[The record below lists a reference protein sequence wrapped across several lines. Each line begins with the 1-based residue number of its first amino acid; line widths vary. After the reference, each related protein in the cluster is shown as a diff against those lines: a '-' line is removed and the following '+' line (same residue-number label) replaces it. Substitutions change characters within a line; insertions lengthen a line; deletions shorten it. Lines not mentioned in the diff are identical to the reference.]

1 MQNKNILLPSI
12 PRVVEETTNKGV
24 YEIENLYPGYGHT
37 LGNSLR
43 RIIHSSIP
51 GCSITSV
58 KIEGVQHEFST
69 VEGLVEDVITLI
81 LHLKRIN
88 FRMTGDDA
96 QTLTLSVK
104 GEGKVYAK
112 DIKCPSQ
119 VEVINGDEYV
129 CELSSKGSKLEV
141 EIVVE
146 KGIGY
151 MAKTARMKNE
161 KTAIGTI
168 ALDADFTPIRRV
180 KYEVE
185 DMRVGDRTDYNKL
198 VLFIE
203 TDGSV
208 SPREAFTHSVDV
220 MITQLQVL
228 TTIGEKKSKLEILT
242 NKVETTEESAEEDK
256 DGDNADGNSE
266 LKKTKIDDLELSSRT
281 VNALLMAGIKSVAGI
296 VRKTESDLLE
306 IEGLGAKAVEEIK
319 ESIQKLGLNLKD

>member
-12 PRVVEETTNKGV
+12 PRVVEEATNKGI

-43 RIIHSSIP
+43 RIIHSSIA
-51 GCSITSV
+51 GVAITSL

-69 VEGLVEDVITLI
+69 VPGLVEDVITLI
-81 LHLKRIN
+81 LHLKKVN
-88 FRMTGDDA
+88 FKMTGDDA
-96 QTLTLSVK
+96 QTLTLSIK
-104 GEGKVYAK
+104 GEKKVTAK

-119 VEVINGDEYV
+119 IEIMNKDEYI
-129 CELSSKGSKLEV
+129 CELTTKGAVLDI

-161 KTAIGTI
+161 KTPIGTI

-198 VLFIE
+198 ILFIE
-203 TDGSV
+203 TDGTV
-208 SPREAFTHSVDV
+208 SPREAFTHSVET
-220 MITQLQVL
+220 MIAQLQVL
-228 TTIGEKKSKLEILT
+228 TTIGEKKLKPEIVT
-242 NKVETTEESAEEDK
+242 NKETAGDEESED
-256 DGDNADGNSE
+256 DA
-266 LKKTKIDDLELSSRT
+266 KKTKIDDLNLSSRAL
-281 VNALLMAGIKSVAGI
+281 NALMMAGIKSVAGI
-296 VRKTESDLLE
+296 VRKSESDLLE
-306 IEGLGAKAVEEIK
+306 IEGLGQKAVDEIK
-319 ESIQKLGLNLKD
+319 EAIEKLGLGLKN